1 MQKNKIIVGF
11 SCVSV
16 IIISCCF
23 FEEQSAVATTIQI
36 PNPIKSK
43 IALWADN
50 QTSDQDFLSSLA
62 ELDRLGIIKKHSII
76 KNQNTYHLPKYGETI
91 FVKIVGRTGDYGQ
104 TNPVFL
110 TILDPNGKR
119 TQYNVPVLESSA
131 YSTIIPITHDSPV
144 GTYTI
149 FASHVGKELPTSY
162 FYLKSDSQIPW
173 WIKNTAKWLTHGII
187 SDSDFVLSMQYLID
201 KKVITIDDVTGGN
214 QESILNVSVNG
225 YKAVRRGTAQSLDVH
240 VSDLNGPV
248 AGATVSVRV
257 EDYGE
262 NILKE
267 FSGITGDSG
276 DYKIS
281 WELSKDFDNIETFLV
296 FVDVT
301 DGISSKTSMFSF
313 QVYCLCGEP
322 NCKCHN

>member
-1 MQKNKIIVGF
+1 
-11 SCVSV
+11 
-16 IIISCCF
+16 
-23 FEEQSAVATTIQI
+23 
-36 PNPIKSK
+36 
-43 IALWADN
+43 
-50 QTSDQDFLSSLA
+50 
-62 ELDRLGIIKKHSII
+62 
-76 KNQNTYHLPKYGETI
+76 
-91 FVKIVGRTGDYGQ
+91 
-104 TNPVFL
+104 
-110 TILDPNGKR
+110 
-119 TQYNVPVLESSA
+119 
-131 YSTIIPITHDSPV
+131 
-144 GTYTI
+144 
-149 FASHVGKELPTSY
+149 
-162 FYLKSDSQIPW
+162 
-173 WIKNTAKWLTHGII
+173 
-187 SDSDFVLSMQYLID
+187 
-201 KKVITIDDVTGGN
+201 
-214 QESILNVSVNG
+214 
-225 YKAVRRGTAQSLDVH
+225 